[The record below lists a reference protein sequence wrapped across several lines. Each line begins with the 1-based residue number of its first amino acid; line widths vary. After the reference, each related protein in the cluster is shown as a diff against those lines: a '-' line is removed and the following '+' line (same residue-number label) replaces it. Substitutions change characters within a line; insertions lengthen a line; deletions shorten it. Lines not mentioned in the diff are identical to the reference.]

1 MELTFN
7 PNSKTNPE
15 IISDEID
22 LMYKNY
28 SKEDMTYNEPEITNN
43 EKDLLTD
50 LITDLEKI
58 KNYKFKFIITSLEK
72 VSLNNNRTKAYNL
85 KCLIKICNE
94 TKEVFKNIW
103 SLLHLLKHLNIFSYF
118 REEIHYILN
127 LIDEIEF
134 NIINKILDDGI
145 LKMIGSLLNSFKL
158 NMCGLNYSLNKFI
171 KEEKFYLKDELNIDE
186 ILIID
191 RIIREKFI

>member
-1 MELTFN
+1 MELTLN
-7 PNSKTNPE
+7 PNSKTNPK
-15 IISDEID
+15 IISDKID

-58 KNYKFKFIITSLEK
+58 KNYKFKFIITSLKK

-85 KCLIKICNE
+85 KCLIKVCNE

-127 LIDEIEF
+127 LIDEIEL
-134 NIINKILDDGI
+134 NIINKILDDEI
-145 LKMIGSLLNSFKL
+145 LKMIDSLLNSFIF

-171 KEEKFYLKDELNIDE
+171 KEEKFYLKDDLNINE

>member
-28 SKEDMTYNEPEITNN
+28 SKEDMTYDEPEITNN

-171 KEEKFYLKDELNIDE
+171 KEEKFYLKDDLNINE
-186 ILIID
+186 ILIN